1 MVYTTD
7 SGNTKSDLAKNG
19 EPVLVTLVPMET
31 SLHMGTEA
39 APNGVNGSSKA
50 HTKEKTAEVDNNKAT
65 EIDYGLGDELNKPP
79 VPVKDQIKDCCK
91 GCFSLDT
98 LKKRFPIIG
107 WLPKY
112 NLFSLQCDIIAG
124 ITVGLTL
131 IPQSLAFA
139 GIAGLPPQ
147 YGLYS
152 GFICTFVYTLMGS
165 AKDITIGPSAI
176 TSLLTASFA
185 TTVSPTLPNGE
196 KDPTLPILLAFT
208 TGLVFIAMSFLKLG
222 IIVSYISLPV
232 INAFSSAAAITIAV
246 SQIKSLL
253 GLKGIPNDF
262 IDSVIDIC
270 RKLYLTNVWDLTM
283 GLACIVSVVLLKKL
297 REIKWKNDPDNPPNM
312 GIAFLRKCIFISG
325 ASSTAIVVILAAIIF
340 YILEVNGIHG
350 ITPTGK
356 IKPGMPDFQAPKF
369 EINIGNMTMTS
380 SEVFGKLGAGIGIVP
395 IICLLEAMSVGKY
408 FARVNKYKLD
418 PTQELLAYGIGNLL
432 TSFFQGFTITGTFSR
447 TAINAQCG
455 VKTQL
460 GCVLTGTLVII
471 SLFFLTPLFYYIPKC
486 ALAAV
491 IIAAVLA
498 MVDFTTIKM
507 IYKANKLELL
517 PYAITFICT
526 LAIGIQWGIFVGVG
540 ISFFFLL
547 YPLSRPKLLFSSQQG
562 FFIVTPTHGLTFPGA
577 EFLEIKALDN
587 ALNVEKPHIV
597 ILNMEHISNIDFSAA
612 QSLRS
617 LIVECEFH
625 GMKLI
630 LAQAQKRVRRQL
642 KLAKLPNLV
651 LVKTT
656 QDAIDKFSYP
666 SKDFH
671 EFDVPPPPHQ
681 DAGEEGLIMSRL

>member
-1 MVYTTD
+1 MVFTIN
-7 SGNTKSDLAKNG
+7 SGNLKPESQNHGGPDGVKVDQLDTA
-19 EPVLVTLVPMET
+19 V
-31 SLHMGTEA
+31 HMGQE
-39 APNGVNGSSKA
+39 PCIVVGVNGSSKF
-50 HTKEKTAEVDNNKAT
+50 D
-65 EIDYGLGDELNKPP
+65 PS
-79 VPVKDQIKDCCK
+79 VKDDKDDTCTQELTLRSAVERAKDCCRS
-91 GCFSLDT
+91 CLTLDT
-98 LKKRFPIIG
+98 LKSRFPIIS
-107 WLPKY
+107 WLPMY
-112 NLFSLQCDIIAG
+112 SLFNLQCDIIAG

-131 IPQSLAFA
+131 IPQGLAFS
-139 GIAGLPPQ
+139 GIAGLPTQ

-208 TGLVFIAMSFLKLG
+208 TGLVFTAMSFLKLS

-246 SQIKSLL
+246 SQ
-253 GLKGIPNDF
+253 
-262 IDSVIDIC
+262 
-270 RKLYLTNVWDLTM
+270 
-283 GLACIVSVVLLKKL
+283 LKKL
-297 REIKWKNDPDNPPNM
+297 REIKWKNDPTNPPSLAM
-312 GIAFLRKCIFISG
+312 AILQKSMFIAG
-325 ASSTAIVVILAAIIF
+325 ASSTAIVVILASILF
-340 YILEVNGIHG
+340 YILEINGIHG

-369 EINIGNMTMTS
+369 EINIGNTTMTS
-380 SEVFGKLGAGIGIVP
+380 SEVFAKLGAGIGIVP
-395 IICLLEAMSVGKY
+395 IICLIEAMSVGKY
-408 FARVNKYKLD
+408 FARVHKYKLD
-418 PTQELLAYGIGNLL
+418 PTQELLAYGVGNLL
-432 TSFFQGFTITGTFSR
+432 TSFFQGYPVTGTFSR

-455 VKTQL
+455 VKSQL
-460 GCVLTGTLVII
+460 GCVLTGIIVII
-471 SLFFLTPLFYYIPKC
+471 SLSFLTPLFYYIPKC

-526 LAIGIQWGIFVGVG
+526 LAIGIQ
-540 ISFFFLL
+540 
-547 YPLSRPKLLFSSQQG
+547 FSSQEG

-577 EFLEIKALDN
+577 EFLEIKALDK

-630 LAQAQKRVRRQL
+630 LAQAQKKARRQL
-642 KLAKLPNLV
+642 KKAKLPNLT
-651 LVKTT
+651 LVKTL
-656 QDAIDKFSYP
+656 QDAFDKFSKP
-666 SKDFH
+666 LKDFH
-671 EFDVPPPPHQ
+671 ELEVQAPTEETG
-681 DAGEEGLIMSRL
+681 DALIMSRL